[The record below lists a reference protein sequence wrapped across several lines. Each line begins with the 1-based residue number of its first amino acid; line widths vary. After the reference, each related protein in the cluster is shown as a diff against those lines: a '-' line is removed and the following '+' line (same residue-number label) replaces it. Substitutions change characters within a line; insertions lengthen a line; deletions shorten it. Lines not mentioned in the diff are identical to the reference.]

1 MNFQRNNRYLSLLVF
16 VATTFILNSCG
27 ADKPNVVSDVQGLI
41 SMEVPSS
48 WSKRTD
54 LNAAANLQAGN
65 PFNEEYLVV
74 ISEAKEDL
82 FQMNLQRYATFSI
95 QNLRS
100 SAIAFEMEQAKPVE
114 INGMKGLK
122 YICRG
127 VIENVKIS
135 YMITLLESEGHYH
148 NVMMWTLRSKE
159 NEAFPKFE
167 TALLTFKELVKSA
180 NEAPAK

>member
-1 MNFQRNNRYLSLLVF
+1 
-16 VATTFILNSCG
+16 
-27 ADKPNVVSDVQGLI
+27 
-41 SMEVPSS
+41 
-48 WSKRTD
+48 
-54 LNAAANLQAGN
+54 
-65 PFNEEYLVV
+65 
-74 ISEAKEDL
+74 
-82 FQMNLQRYATFSI
+82 MNLQRYAAFSI

-100 SAIAFEMEQAKPVE
+100 SAVAFEMEPAKPVE

-135 YMITLLESEGHYH
+135 YIVTLLESKGHYH

-167 TALLTFKELVKSA
+167 TALLTFKELVKST